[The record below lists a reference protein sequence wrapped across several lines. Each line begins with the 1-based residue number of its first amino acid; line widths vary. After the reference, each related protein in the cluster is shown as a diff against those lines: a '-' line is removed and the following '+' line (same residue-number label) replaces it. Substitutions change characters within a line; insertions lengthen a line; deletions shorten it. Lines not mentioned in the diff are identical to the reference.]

1 MYETAFYGL
10 WIAVGVVAVVC
21 SGLVIYGWR
30 DW

>member
-10 WIAVGVVAVVC
+10 WIAVGVVALVFI
-21 SGLVIYGWR
+21 GLLIYGWR